1 MIKKI
6 KDFLYKIA
14 YELNMNI
21 VFNIYTIFMTF
32 LFILILILLKICSN

>member
-21 VFNIYTIFMTF
+21 VFNIYTIFMIF

>member
-14 YELNMNI
+14 YKLNMNI